1 MAKKKGKS
9 KEPKTEPTNDDG
21 ERKKS
26 EKEIQLQAQ
35 LDNLSS
41 DSSNLRAQLE
51 GLRKVN
57 RHLEDTA
64 NNKISETADYA
75 LYMKRESE
83 RRSNQI
89 ISVNEMNKHEIM
101 MIGEE
106 CDELNEKFEQRLN
119 ELMSDLEAKK
129 RKLAVAEQDLESLDY
144 IKIHGWPDELI

>member
-57 RHLEDTA
+57 TL
-64 NNKISETADYA
+64 SP
-75 LYMKRESE
+75 
-83 RRSNQI
+83 
-89 ISVNEMNKHEIM
+89 
-101 MIGEE
+101 IGPLSPRV
-106 CDELNEKFEQRLN
+106 C
-119 ELMSDLEAKK
+119 
-129 RKLAVAEQDLESLDY
+129 
-144 IKIHGWPDELI
+144 I